1 MPSIV
6 AHVSFTIPHLVMGIE
21 RCVQS
26 AALGKI
32 NHLVAVMRQ
41 ATEGWYD
48 AAGLLS
54 FFVEDE
60 KSGSVIQVGERLMP
74 KLVTVLRPEKIQE
87 QARIYVRSYILM
99 PSGVV
104 GLVCMI
110 GGVGSLGYQL
120 LAHHTYTSLT
130 FLASSALLIVGA
142 LCGWGQT
149 RYHRYLLAAFPEVY
163 AARMRTAVVQG
174 SKKAK
179 AAPEMPEITHAGRG
193 FVPIISIA
201 GASLIF
207 GASAAA
213 MMQGDLDPLPA
224 VLVPWAGF
232 YWAKLF
238 GWRGIIG

>member
-1 MPSIV
+1 
-6 AHVSFTIPHLVMGIE
+6 
-21 RCVQS
+21 
-26 AALGKI
+26 
-32 NHLVAVMRQ
+32 
-41 ATEGWYD
+41 
-48 AAGLLS
+48 
-54 FFVEDE
+54 
-60 KSGSVIQVGERLMP
+60 MP

-110 GGVGSLGYQL
+110 GGLGSLGYQL
-120 LAHHTYTSLT
+120 LASHTYTSLT
-130 FLASSALLIVGA
+130 FLASSGLLVVGA
-142 LCGWGQT
+142 LFGWGQT

-179 AAPEMPEITHAGRG
+179 ASPEMPEITHAGRG
-193 FVPIISIA
+193 FLPILTVA
-201 GASLIF
+201 GVVLIF
-207 GASAAA
+207 SASAAA
-213 MMQGDLDPLPA
+213 MLQGDLDPFPA
-224 VLVPWAGF
+224 VLIPWAGF